1 MEPASN
7 VTDPH
12 QRSALDGRGGWG
24 GGVGARYPAE
34 TDVSLILAA
43 VAFKTMLS

>member
-12 QRSALDGRGGWG
+12 QRSALDGG
-24 GGVGARYPAE
+24 GGGARYPAE
-34 TDVSLILAA
+34 TDVSKILAD
-43 VAFKTMLS
+43 VAFKTMLL

>member
-12 QRSALDGRGGWG
+12 QRSALDGG
-24 GGVGARYPAE
+24 GGGGARYPAE
-34 TDVSLILAA
+34 TDVSKILAD
-43 VAFKTMLS
+43 VAFKTMLL